1 MHVALYLF
9 LHRQSWGNLYQG
21 RETGCSSRSS
31 SSNSLDWKDRAAKI
45 GRMTENY
52 EKLWKRDYFD
62 KISDF
67 EHTASKTAT
76 LFNCTPFAQLA
87 KPSLET
93 KPERIFVT
101 SEKMFV
107 SWLVG
112 FSIVEHQ
119 CI

>member
-1 MHVALYLF
+1 MKNF
-9 LHRQSWGNLYQG
+9 GKGINLIKYQ
-21 RETGCSSRSS
+21 T
-31 SSNSLDWKDRAAKI
+31 L
-45 GRMTENY
+45 
-52 EKLWKRDYFD
+52 
-62 KISDF
+62 F

-107 SWLVG
+107 GGFLNCGASMYLKVG
-112 FSIVEHQ
+112 GVHSPALDIGAEGEGGKVLEGISGHLGKLGHLPTSNLPTFREK
-119 CI
+119 CETR